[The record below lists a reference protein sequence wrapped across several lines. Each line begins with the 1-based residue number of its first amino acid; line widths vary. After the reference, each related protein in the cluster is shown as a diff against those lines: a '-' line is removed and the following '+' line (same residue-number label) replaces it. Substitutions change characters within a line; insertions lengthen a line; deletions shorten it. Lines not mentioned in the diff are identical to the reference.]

1 MKTFKNRGK
10 DFFKSSKKVIKKNY
24 FKVIESPNFK
34 ELSKTPIKGIKKGLK
49 SVNLNKMILP
59 KLGLTFFGYVST
71 KSMGYLKS
79 IFSNNLRSGFFLAS
93 TPMKNFYVV
102 CFFIKIG

>member
-59 KLGLTFFGYVST
+59 KLGLA
-71 KSMGYLKS
+71 
-79 IFSNNLRSGFFLAS
+79 FLVMLAR
-93 TPMKNFYVV
+93 KA
-102 CFFIKIG
+102 CDI